1 MAETPRQR
9 SRQTFLFFLFLSG
22 GKQIGKKGKIERR
35 FVFSSGFGGYHFDFF
50 KPIFCFLRTN
60 EVKEGH
66 LVDALALRGEEGRG
80 RLR

>member
-1 MAETPRQR
+1 MAETSRQK

-22 GKQIGKKGKIERR
+22 GKQIRKEGKGRTKVCFLFR
-35 FVFSSGFGGYHFDFF
+35 VWGYHFDFF
-50 KPIFCFLRTN
+50 KPVFCFLRTN